1 MTYEVHITSAA
12 ERDINGAADHIEYV
26 LLNPQ
31 AAEALLD
38 EVEEKVT
45 NLLSFP
51 KRRQIVDDPVLKT
64 WGIRYVPVKNYLA
77 FYVVSEERQTIYV
90 VRFLF
95 ARRDWLSILKQ
106 GISFE

>member
-1 MTYEVHITSAA
+1 MTYDVHITKAA
-12 ERDINGAADHIEYV
+12 ERDIESAADHIEYV

-31 AAEALLD
+31 AAGELLD
-38 EVEEKVT
+38 EAEEKII
-45 NLLSFP
+45 NLSAFP
-51 KRRQIVDDPVLKT
+51 KKHRIVDDPVLTT
-64 WGIRYVPVKNYLA
+64 WGVRCVPVKNYLA
-77 FYVVSEERQTIYV
+77 FYVASDERRIIYV